1 MTPRLLPIA
10 ALVAS
15 ADVHATELT
24 WEGHFRSRAR
34 YFDSLSLSDTNA
46 YAEGASMGL
55 DTRLRLQPGLVLS
68 DKVAIYTQVDLLPYV
83 SWGDEATDTAPF
95 TGDDVPVAY
104 SQSVTPPTDEDG
116 AATLQNI
123 QVTRAWAEVGL
134 PFGRLRFGRMPV
146 QWGSGMVWNAGNDPL
161 SEYGDT
167 ADRLQITALTGP
179 VYVIGAYELPFE
191 GLVNQ
196 KDDLHSLVGGVVYQ
210 TETVGL
216 GTYNVYRWMND
227 GTDKFG
233 AYIGDVWGRAE
244 LGGGSVEAEF
254 AAVVGSGDLDAT
266 TNDVR
271 ISSFG
276 AHLNGEMPLD
286 KLRVGLMAGFA
297 GGDGDESDSK
307 LHTFTFD
314 PDFNVGLLLFEEP
327 LPTLE
332 AASPSSTN
340 GGRNYDATLTWDGV
354 SNALFARPRVG
365 YQLRD
370 DLLGE
375 ISLLAATRARQTD
388 DEKDAGTDNKS
399 YGLELDADIHYE
411 PVDFVRLQATGAVLF
426 PGTFYKDYED
436 DTLGGD
442 FDQPAFGL
450 RLVGAIEF

>member
-1 MTPRLLPIA
+1 MTRLLIPLA
-10 ALVAS
+10 ALAVC
-15 ADVHATELT
+15 ADANATELT

-34 YFDSLSLSDTNA
+34 YFDSLSLSDENN
-46 YAEGASMGL
+46 YAEGSSFGL

-83 SWGDEATDTAPF
+83 SWGDEATDTDPV

-104 SQSVTPPTDEDG
+104 SQSVSPPTDEDG
-116 AATLQNI
+116 AATLQNL

-134 PFGRLRFGRMPV
+134 PVGRLRFGRMPV
-146 QWGSGMVWNAGNDPL
+146 QWGGGMVWNAGNDVL
-161 SEYGDT
+161 SEHGDT
-167 ADRLQITALTGP
+167 ADRVQYTALAGP
-179 VYVIGAYELPFE
+179 VYVIAGYELPFE

-196 KDDLHSLVGGVVYQ
+196 KDDLHAAIAGVVYQ

-227 GTDKFG
+227 GTDQLG
-233 AYIGDVWGRAE
+233 VWIGDVWGRAQ
-244 LGGGSVEAEF
+244 LGAGYVEGEF
-254 AAVVGSGDLDAT
+254 AAVVGSGDLDST

-276 AHLNGEMPLD
+276 AFLAGEMPIE
-286 KLRVGLMAGFA
+286 KLRVGLMAGLA
-297 GGDGDESDSK
+297 GGDGDTTDSK

-354 SNALFARPRVG
+354 SNALFVKPRVG

-370 DLLGE
+370 DLSGE
-375 ISLLAATRARQTD
+375 LSLLAATRARQLD
-388 DEKDAGTDNKS
+388 DEKDAGTGNKG
-399 YGLELDADIHYE
+399 YGLELDADVHYS
-411 PVDFVRLQATGAVLF
+411 PADFVRLQATGAVLF
-426 PGTFYKDYED
+426 PGAYYQAYED

-450 RLVGAIEF
+450 RLLGAVEF